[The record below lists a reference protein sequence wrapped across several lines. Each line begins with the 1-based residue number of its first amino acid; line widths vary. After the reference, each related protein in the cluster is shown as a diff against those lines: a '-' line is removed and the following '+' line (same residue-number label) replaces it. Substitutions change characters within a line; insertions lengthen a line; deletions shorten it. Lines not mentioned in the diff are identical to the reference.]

1 MPAKP
6 VLPKRIPT
14 YIVDGIDRQDQ
25 ETLEAIEQYAR
36 ERREYLDALEDQTL
50 DEEELAEEDEELVD
64 IEDDETGTIVEKKI
78 PCGKDCSGCPHGP
91 YRYIVTREGDTLN
104 WDYRGRVE

>member
-1 MPAKP
+1 MAAEPDPPESIPA
-6 VLPKRIPT
+6 

-25 ETLEAIEQYAR
+25 ESLRAIEEYAR
-36 ERREYLDALEDQTL
+36 QRRKHLQALEQQEL
-50 DEEELAEEDEELVD
+50 DEAELADDDEELVD
-64 IEDDETGTIVEKKI
+64 VEDDEKGTIVEKKI

-91 YRYIVTREGDTLN
+91 YRYIVTREGGDLN